1 MRYEKALQAK
11 RPSLP
16 GAPFH
21 DTDIVTHTCPKCGS
35 QDLVKKDMITQA
47 CTSITA
53 KTARATAPWR
63 RNAAARD
70 ARAQVTH
77 SVLEQVSLRGIEG
90 IFGLSRRT
98 VEFTTNLLPK
108 WDIQRTDLIGQVA
121 FCLGDHLD
129 G

>member
-1 MRYEKALQAK
+1 MHKYYCKNCSSYGTLEAQRGYAG
-11 RPSLP
+11 RS
-16 GAPFH
+16 
-21 DTDIVTHTCPKCGS
+21 
-35 QDLVKKDMITQA
+35 
-47 CTSITA
+47 
-53 KTARATAPWR
+53 
-63 RNAAARD
+63 
-70 ARAQVTH
+70 RAQVTH
-77 SVLEQVSLRGIEG
+77 GVLEQVSLRGIEG